1 MEVNISNNDS
11 ILTSIKKLMGLTEE
25 YDAFDQDILILINS
39 VLFELEQIGVK
50 AKDGFALSDKTSVWS
65 DYSDD
70 DRLLNALKPYIY
82 MKTKLTFD
90 PPTSSGSLDS
100 MNRIIDRFEWRIN
113 LYADTGGTINERE

>member
-50 AKDGFALSDKTSVWS
+50 AKDGFSLTDKTVVWS

-70 DRLLNALKPYIY
+70 DRLLNVLKPYIY

-90 PPTSSGSLDS
+90 PPTSSGALDS

-113 LYADTGGTINERE
+113 LYSDTGGTVND

>member
-50 AKDGFALSDKTSVWS
+50 AKDGFSLTDKTVVWS

-70 DRLLNALKPYIY
+70 DRLLNVLKPYIY
-82 MKTKLTFD
+82 MKTKLAFD
-90 PPTSSGSLDS
+90 PPTSSGALDS

-113 LYADTGGTINERE
+113 LYADTGGTVND

>member
-50 AKDGFALSDKTSVWS
+50 AKDGFVLSDKTAVWS

-90 PPTSSGSLDS
+90 PPTSTGALDS

-113 LYADTGGTINERE
+113 LYSDTGGTVND

>member
-25 YDAFDQDILILINS
+25 YDAFDQDILTLINS

-50 AKDGFALSDKTSVWS
+50 AKDGFTLSDKTAVWS

-70 DRLLNALKPYIY
+70 ARLLNALKPYIY

-90 PPTSSGSLDS
+90 PPTSSGALDS

-113 LYADTGGTINERE
+113 LYADTGGSVND

>member
-11 ILTSIKKLMGLTEE
+11 ILTSIKKLMGITEE

-50 AKDGFALSDKTSVWS
+50 EKDGFSLSDKTAVWS

-82 MKTKLTFD
+82 MKTKLAFD
-90 PPTSSGSLDS
+90 PPTSSGALDS

-113 LYADTGGTINERE
+113 LYSDTGGTTND

>member
-50 AKDGFALSDKTSVWS
+50 AKDGFTLSDKTAVWS

-90 PPTSSGSLDS
+90 PPTSSGALDS

-113 LYADTGGTINERE
+113 LYADTGGSVND

>member
-50 AKDGFALSDKTSVWS
+50 AKDGFSLSDKTAVWS

-70 DRLLNALKPYIY
+70 DRLLNVLKPYIY

-90 PPTSSGSLDS
+90 PPTSSGALDS

-113 LYADTGGTINERE
+113 LYADTGGTVND

>member
-50 AKDGFALSDKTSVWS
+50 AKDGFVLSDKTAVWS

-70 DRLLNALKPYIY
+70 DRLLNVLKPYIY

-90 PPTSSGSLDS
+90 PPTSSGALDS

-113 LYADTGGTINERE
+113 LYADTGGTVND

>member
-50 AKDGFALSDKTSVWS
+50 AKDGFVLSDKTAVWS

-90 PPTSSGSLDS
+90 PPTSSGALDS

-113 LYADTGGTINERE
+113 LYADTGGIVND

>member
-50 AKDGFALSDKTSVWS
+50 AKDGFSLSDKTAVWS

-70 DRLLNALKPYIY
+70 DRLLNVLKPYIY

-90 PPTSSGSLDS
+90 PPTSSGALDS

-113 LYADTGGTINERE
+113 LYDDTGGTVND

>member
-50 AKDGFALSDKTSVWS
+50 AKEGFVLSDKTAVWS

-90 PPTSSGSLDS
+90 PPTSSGALDS

-113 LYADTGGTINERE
+113 LYADTGGTLND

>member
-50 AKDGFALSDKTSVWS
+50 AKEGFILSDNTAVWS

-90 PPTSSGSLDS
+90 PPTSSGALDS

-113 LYADTGGTINERE
+113 LYADTGGTVND

>member
-50 AKDGFALSDKTSVWS
+50 AKEGFVLSDKTAVWS
-65 DYSDD
+65 DYPDD

-90 PPTSSGSLDS
+90 PPTSSGALDS

-113 LYADTGGTINERE
+113 LYSDTGGTIND

>member
-50 AKDGFALSDKTSVWS
+50 AKDGFSLTDKTAVWS

-90 PPTSSGSLDS
+90 PPTSSGALDS

-113 LYADTGGTINERE
+113 LYSDTGGTVND

>member
-50 AKDGFALSDKTSVWS
+50 AKDGFSLTDKTVVWS

-70 DRLLNALKPYIY
+70 DRLLNVLKPYIY
-82 MKTKLTFD
+82 MKTKVAFD
-90 PPTSSGSLDS
+90 PPTSSGALDS

-113 LYADTGGTINERE
+113 LYADTGGTVND

>member
-50 AKDGFALSDKTSVWS
+50 AKEGFVLSDKTAVWS

-70 DRLLNALKPYIY
+70 DRLLNVLKPYIY

-90 PPTSSGSLDS
+90 PPTSSGALDS

-113 LYADTGGTINERE
+113 LYADTGGSVND

>member
-11 ILTSIKKLMGLTEE
+11 ILTSIKKLIGLTEE

-50 AKDGFALSDKTSVWS
+50 AKDGFTLSDKTAVWS

-90 PPTSSGSLDS
+90 PPTSSGALDS

-113 LYADTGGTINERE
+113 LYADTGGTVND

>member
-50 AKDGFALSDKTSVWS
+50 AKDGFSLTDKTAVWS

-90 PPTSSGSLDS
+90 PPTSSGALDS

-113 LYADTGGTINERE
+113 LYADTGGTVND

>member
-50 AKDGFALSDKTSVWS
+50 AKDGFSLTDKTVVWS

-90 PPTSSGSLDS
+90 PPTSSGALDS
-100 MNRIIDRFEWRIN
+100 INRIIDRFEWRIN
-113 LYADTGGTINERE
+113 LYADTGGTVND

>member
-11 ILTSIKKLMGLTEE
+11 ILTSIKKLMGLAEE

-50 AKDGFALSDKTSVWS
+50 AKEGFVLSDKTDVWS

-90 PPTSSGSLDS
+90 PPTSSGALDS

-113 LYADTGGTINERE
+113 LYSDTGGTIND

>member
-50 AKDGFALSDKTSVWS
+50 AKDGFSLTDKTVVWS

-70 DRLLNALKPYIY
+70 DRLLNVLKPYIY
-82 MKTKLTFD
+82 MKTKIAFD
-90 PPTSSGSLDS
+90 PPTSSGALDS

-113 LYADTGGTINERE
+113 LYADTGGTVND

>member
-50 AKDGFALSDKTSVWS
+50 EKDGFSLSDKTAVWS

-82 MKTKLTFD
+82 MKTKLAFD
-90 PPTSSGSLDS
+90 PPTSSGALDS

-113 LYADTGGTINERE
+113 LYSDTGGTTND

>member
-50 AKDGFALSDKTSVWS
+50 AKDGFSLTDKTVAWS

-70 DRLLNALKPYIY
+70 DRLLNVLKPYIY
-82 MKTKLTFD
+82 MKTKVTFD
-90 PPTSSGSLDS
+90 PPTSSGALDS

-113 LYADTGGTINERE
+113 LYSDTGGTVND

>member
-11 ILTSIKKLMGLTEE
+11 ILTSIKKLMGLTAE

-50 AKDGFALSDKTSVWS
+50 AKDGFSLTDKTVVWS

-90 PPTSSGSLDS
+90 PPTSSGALDS

-113 LYADTGGTINERE
+113 LYSDTGGTIND

>member
-50 AKDGFALSDKTSVWS
+50 VKDGFALSDKTAVWS

-90 PPTSSGSLDS
+90 PPTSSGALDS

-113 LYADTGGTINERE
+113 LYADTGGTVND

>member
-11 ILTSIKKLMGLTEE
+11 ILTSIKKLMGLIEE

-50 AKDGFALSDKTSVWS
+50 AKDGFTLSDKTAVWS

-90 PPTSSGSLDS
+90 PPTSSGALDS

-113 LYADTGGTINERE
+113 LYADTGGTVNE

>member
-50 AKDGFALSDKTSVWS
+50 AKEGFILSDKTAVWS

-90 PPTSSGSLDS
+90 PPTSSGALDS

-113 LYADTGGTINERE
+113 LYADTGGTVND

>member
-39 VLFELEQIGVK
+39 IFFELEQIGVK
-50 AKDGFALSDKTSVWS
+50 AKEGFVLSDKTAVWS

-82 MKTKLTFD
+82 MKTKITFD
-90 PPTSSGSLDS
+90 PPTSSGALDS

-113 LYADTGGTINERE
+113 LYADTGGVVND

>member
-50 AKDGFALSDKTSVWS
+50 AKDGFSLTDKTVVWS

-90 PPTSSGSLDS
+90 PPTSSGALDS

-113 LYADTGGTINERE
+113 LYADTGGSVND

>member
-50 AKDGFALSDKTSVWS
+50 AKDGFSLTDKTVVWS

-70 DRLLNALKPYIY
+70 DRLLNVLKPYIY
-82 MKTKLTFD
+82 MKTKVTFD
-90 PPTSSGSLDS
+90 PPTSSGALDS

-113 LYADTGGTINERE
+113 LYADTGGSVND

>member
-50 AKDGFALSDKTSVWS
+50 AKEGFVLSDKTAVWS

-90 PPTSSGSLDS
+90 PPTSSGALDA

-113 LYADTGGTINERE
+113 LYADTGGSVND

>member
-11 ILTSIKKLMGLTEE
+11 ILTSIKKLIGLTEE

-50 AKDGFALSDKTSVWS
+50 AKDGFSLTDKTVVWS

-70 DRLLNALKPYIY
+70 DRLLNVLKPYIY

-90 PPTSSGSLDS
+90 PPTSSGALDS

-113 LYADTGGTINERE
+113 LYADTGGTVND

>member
-11 ILTSIKKLMGLTEE
+11 ILTSIKKLMGITEE

-50 AKDGFALSDKTSVWS
+50 AKEGFVLSDKTAAWS

-70 DRLLNALKPYIY
+70 DRLLNVLKPYIY

-90 PPTSSGSLDS
+90 PPTSSGALDS

-113 LYADTGGTINERE
+113 LYSDTGGTVND

>member
-1 MEVNISNNDS
+1 MEVNFSNNDS

-50 AKDGFALSDKTSVWS
+50 AKEGFVLSDKTAVWS

-70 DRLLNALKPYIY
+70 DRLLNVLKPYIY

-90 PPTSSGSLDS
+90 PPTSSVALDS

-113 LYADTGGTINERE
+113 LYSDTGGTVND

>member
-50 AKDGFALSDKTSVWS
+50 AKDGFTLSDKTAVWS

-90 PPTSSGSLDS
+90 PPTSSGALDS

-113 LYADTGGTINERE
+113 LYADTGGTVNE

>member
-50 AKDGFALSDKTSVWS
+50 AKDGFSLTDKTVVWS

-90 PPTSSGSLDS
+90 PPTSSGALDS

-113 LYADTGGTINERE
+113 LYADTGGTVNG